1 MELSPRALASIIES
15 RIEDPTA
22 RGLARAVSR
31 SVGAGEIAIGTK
43 LPTIRYLAHE
53 LGVSTTTITAS
64 WNLLIRSGTIRTEGR
79 RGTFVAEPAASGAIR
94 YRRALPRAHELTLD
108 LAGGVPD
115 PELLPD
121 VSRAVRELRMAGSS
135 LNYLDEPVLAELERT
150 LIASWP
156 YGVTEIAIADGALDA
171 LDQIGRSL
179 FQLGDRVLVEDPTFP
194 TVMDQVDATGAE
206 VVGVAIDGEG
216 LVPLALQAAL
226 ERPARAVII
235 QTRGQNPTGAAMTP
249 QRAAELAE
257 ILRGTGT
264 YVIED
269 DSAGSISSAPDVSIG
284 SLLPDQT
291 IHVRSF
297 SKSHGPDLRLA
308 AFSAP
313 EEVMGDV
320 QGRRQLGQGWSS
332 RLLQQIL
339 LHLLTDESSQAE
351 VDAARVEYARR
362 RTVLTASLRKRGVDI
377 ADGDGLNLW
386 LPVRN
391 ETAAALY
398 LATVGIGVAAGAP
411 FTALPGEPHLRVSVG
426 EARDNLEDLADV
438 LAHAAG
444 IEVGAM
450 TR

>member
-1 MELSPRALASIIES
+1 MLTPRELASVIES

-31 SVGAGEIAIGTK
+31 AVGAGELPIGTK

-94 YRRALPRAHELTLD
+94 YRRAIPRAHELTLD
-108 LAGGVPD
+108 LSGGLPD

-121 VSRAVRELRMAGSS
+121 VSRAVRDLRVAGSS
-135 LNYLDEPVLAELERT
+135 LNYLDEPVLTDLARV

-156 YGVTEIAIADGALDA
+156 YDVPEVAIADGALDA

-194 TVMDQVDATGAE
+194 TVVDQAEATGAE
-206 VVGVAIDGEG
+206 VVGVALDQEG
-216 LVPLALQAAL
+216 LVPDQLRLAL

-235 QTRGQNPTGAAMTP
+235 QTRGQNPTGAALTP
-249 QRAAELAE
+249 RRAAELAE

-269 DSAGSISSAPDVSIG
+269 DSAGGISSAPDVSLG
-284 SLLPDQT
+284 SLLPEQT
-291 IHVRSF
+291 LHVRSF

-313 EEVMGDV
+313 EEVLGDI

-339 LHLLTDESSQAE
+339 LHLLTDEASQAE
-351 VDAARVEYARR
+351 VDAARAEYARR
-362 RTVLTASLRKRGVDI
+362 RSGLTASLRERGIDI
-377 ADGDGLNLW
+377 VDGDGLNLW
-386 LPVRN
+386 LPVRD

-398 LATVGIGVAAGAP
+398 LATLGVGVAAGAP
-411 FTALPGEPHLRVSVG
+411 FTVTPGAPHLRVSVG
-426 EARDNLEDLADV
+426 EARSDLEDLAGI